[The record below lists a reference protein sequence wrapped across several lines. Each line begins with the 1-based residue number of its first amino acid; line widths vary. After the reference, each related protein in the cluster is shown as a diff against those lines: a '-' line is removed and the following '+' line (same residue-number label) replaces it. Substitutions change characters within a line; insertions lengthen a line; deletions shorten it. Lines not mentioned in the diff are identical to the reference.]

1 MSLPHRIAATL
12 LASCLGCALPARAE
26 WGGTL
31 ALLSDGQERGV
42 SYSGGRPQA
51 VLGLAW
57 DGAQGRYAGLQL
69 THSRFWGDRRS
80 AWLQAYA
87 GQVLE
92 LAPGLDAE
100 AGLRVHRFPSLGH
113 YDFAEAYVGLL
124 AERWQLRL
132 HHAPDYYGLA
142 QRTWYAELNGR
153 WPLAPGLAA
162 TGHLGV
168 AAVQRGGRARED
180 LRLGLSRTL
189 GDAAE
194 LQLAWVVVGR
204 GGPSSWTDPPRRQRW
219 LASLSLGF

>member
-1 MSLPHRIAATL
+1 MSLPRRIAAPL
-12 LASCLGCALPARAE
+12 LAACLVCALPARAE

-42 SYSGGRPQA
+42 SYSDGRPQA

-57 DGAQGRYAGLQL
+57 DGSQGRYAGLQL

-87 GQVLE
+87 GQVVE
-92 LAPGLDAE
+92 LTPGLDAE

-153 WPLAPGLAA
+153 WPLAAGLAA
-162 TGHLGV
+162 TGHVGV
-168 AAVQRGGRARED
+168 AAVQGRGRARED

-189 GDAAE
+189 GESAE
-194 LQLAWVVVGR
+194 LQLAWVAVGR
-204 GGPSSWTDPPRRQRW
+204 GGPSSWTDPPRRRQW
-219 LASLSLGF
+219 LASVSLGF